1 MAASNEFILWTF
13 RLDEDRYNE
22 RASWKVPLKPALRVW
37 SRLKKKKEWFEL
49 KRRKEDPR
57 GEVQFEFPASRVH
70 SSSTEGRV
78 VNEMAD
84 RQQLAIAR
92 SQLIVC
98 RGSRRRMVDRFIAPK
113 KYIDDN
119 KKRLLFDNEFID
131 SFFQKL
137 LTRSKRISNLNKKIN
152 PTQQYDIRLE
162 YTKYRDKIGKLKFNY
177 IGGEEAK
184 VFVKLLLTMEPRLKF
199 MALCRPVTSRLF
211 TCSIAEYQIISLRS
225 LLIALIRNFARLGF
239 RFK

>member
-1 MAASNEFILWTF
+1 M
-13 RLDEDRYNE
+13 
-22 RASWKVPLKPALRVW
+22 
-37 SRLKKKKEWFEL
+37 

-78 VNEMAD
+78 VNEMTRLKD
-84 RQQLAIAR
+84 NNWQ

>member
-1 MAASNEFILWTF
+1 MEASNEFILWTF

-84 RQQLAIAR
+84 RQQLAIR

-98 RGSRRRMVDRFIAPK
+98 RGSKRRIALLRRRNISTIIKNDCCSIMNLSIRFF
-113 KYIDDN
+113 
-119 KKRLLFDNEFID
+119 R
-131 SFFQKL
+131 SFWH
-137 LTRSKRISNLNKKIN
+137 
-152 PTQQYDIRLE
+152 D
-162 YTKYRDKIGKLKFNY
+162 
-177 IGGEEAK
+177 
-184 VFVKLLLTMEPRLKF
+184 
-199 MALCRPVTSRLF
+199 TSRNE
-211 TCSIAEYQIISLRS
+211 SRI
-225 LLIALIRNFARLGF
+225 LIRKLIQLSSTTSDWNIGTKL
-239 RFK
+239 

>member
-1 MAASNEFILWTF
+1 M
-13 RLDEDRYNE
+13 
-22 RASWKVPLKPALRVW
+22 
-37 SRLKKKKEWFEL
+37 
-49 KRRKEDPR
+49 
-57 GEVQFEFPASRVH
+57 
-70 SSSTEGRV
+70 
-78 VNEMAD
+78 
-84 RQQLAIAR
+84 
-92 SQLIVC
+92 
-98 RGSRRRMVDRFIAPK
+98 RRRNISTIIKNDCCSIMNLSIRF
-113 KYIDDN
+113 
-119 KKRLLFDNEFID
+119 
-131 SFFQKL
+131 

>member
-1 MAASNEFILWTF
+1 M
-13 RLDEDRYNE
+13 
-22 RASWKVPLKPALRVW
+22 
-37 SRLKKKKEWFEL
+37 

-78 VNEMAD
+78 VNEMTRLKD
-84 RQQLAIAR
+84 NNWQ
-92 SQLIVC
+92 SQLIIC

>member
-1 MAASNEFILWTF
+1 MKW
-13 RLDEDRYNE
+13 
-22 RASWKVPLKPALRVW
+22 LKDNNW
-37 SRLKKKKEWFEL
+37 
-49 KRRKEDPR
+49 
-57 GEVQFEFPASRVH
+57 Q
-70 SSSTEGRV
+70 
-78 VNEMAD
+78 
-84 RQQLAIAR
+84 
-92 SQLIVC
+92 SQLIIC

-211 TCSIAEYQIISLRS
+211 IYLQHCGIPNYLVTLVAYRVNQKFRT
-225 LLIALIRNFARLGF
+225 ARF
-239 RFK
+239 SV

>member
-1 MAASNEFILWTF
+1 MKW
-13 RLDEDRYNE
+13 
-22 RASWKVPLKPALRVW
+22 LKDNNW
-37 SRLKKKKEWFEL
+37 
-49 KRRKEDPR
+49 
-57 GEVQFEFPASRVH
+57 Q
-70 SSSTEGRV
+70 
-78 VNEMAD
+78 
-84 RQQLAIAR
+84 
-92 SQLIVC
+92 SQLIIC